1 MKDHHSVIDYNNNT
15 IKIDHIILPF
25 KEDYI
30 QNNIEYANKIILS
43 ARSETI
49 AEVKLS
55 NCLLLGI
62 IINQEIQRNVLIPNT
77 LVNNNN
83 QKAYIP
89 ILNLS
94 HNEIIIDKPTFEL
107 AEIIPEEIVNL
118 TQVQPTKRG
127 TLLNNNLRLNH
138 LSKEEKESIIQ
149 ICQHYSDLFYLP
161 ENANEQ
167 NDSDMDI
174 DYDPSLDVPGPS
186 NRQ

>member
-55 NCLLLGI
+55 NCLPLGI
-62 IINQEIQRNVLIPNT
+62 IINQEIQRDVLIPNT

-89 ILNLS
+89 ILNLA

-138 LSKEEKESIIQ
+138 LNKEEKNL
-149 ICQHYSDLFYLP
+149 LFKFVNTTLIYFIY
-161 ENANEQ
+161 Q
-167 NDSDMDI
+167 
-174 DYDPSLDVPGPS
+174 
-186 NRQ
+186 